1 MLSFSFQLLSG
12 AEIRIFGFL
21 KNMGMSSSTHLQ
33 VHNCLEAS
41 GLQSIE
47 NLSKFCEIS
56 RILLILQFNWWTKKG
71 ASKYMNSWIWL
82 DKIDYEDMLSWSE
95 KKSCLRTRQSGR
107 NGLFVRSVFSF
118 SLLLLK
124 KKTGVFLTWSI
135 FFSSMVTLMALKHW
149 FSESTINL
157 PSNGI

>member
-47 NLSKFCEIS
+47 NLSKFCGIS

-82 DKIDYEDMLSWSE
+82 DKIDHGDILSWSE

-118 SLLLLK
+118 SILLLQ
-124 KKTGVFLTWSI
+124 KTGVFLTWSV